1 MVFEIKENTAPG
13 PGGFGVYFH
22 KNCWDTIKGELMEMI
37 NDFCL
42 GNLDINRLN
51 YRVITLIP
59 KVKDVNNVKKF
70 HLICLLNVSFKIFT
84 RLLMERVTSLASKL
98 IIPSQT

>member
-1 MVFEIKENTAPG
+1 
-13 PGGFGVYFH
+13 
-22 KNCWDTIKGELMEMI
+22 MEMI

-84 RLLMERVTSLASKL
+84 RLLMERLTSLASKL